1 MTKLNRRQTM
11 ALLGAAATAPMAPA
25 VLRAQDKPAGLP
37 DTMIWSTYDVGSTG
51 YVEATAIADAMIKN
65 YGTRVRLLPS
75 GSGVGRIIPLKMGQA
90 STAWLANELFFATR
104 GIFDFATPDWGPQNL
119 RTICGR
125 PASFGI
131 VVTQESGIEKIEDL
145 RGKRFAYAAA
155 NPSVSVKVDTMLA
168 SKGLTRDDVEVIE
181 FPSYG
186 DTLRSLTQGQAD
198 AAGSALTSS
207 ALTELEASP
216 RGIRWLS
223 FDPNDA
229 EAWDNMNKIAPIFS
243 PFRETIG
250 VGVTGKDPVD
260 VVAYKY
266 PMVTVMHDAD
276 PDMTYGFLK
285 ALDES
290 YPGYKDA
297 APIMERWGIKMSG
310 TTPMD
315 APLHEGAI
323 RYLQEIGQWSDQQQA
338 WNDRS
343 VAEIEALT
351 AAWPDFLSANKGLGE
366 AEFAAA
372 WDEARAKATAAL

>member
-1 MTKLNRRQTM
+1 MTRLNRRQTM
-11 ALLGAAATAPMAPA
+11 ALMGAAGLAPMAPA
-25 VLRAQDKPAGLP
+25 ILRAQDKPAGLP

-75 GSGVGRIIPLKMGQA
+75 GSGVGRIIPLKQGQA
-90 STAWLANELFFATR
+90 NTAWLANELYFATR
-104 GIFDFATPDWGPQNL
+104 GIFDFATPEWGPQNM

-131 VVTQESGIEKIEDL
+131 AVTQESGIETIEDL
-145 RGKRFAYAAA
+145 RGKRVAYAAA
-155 NPSVSVKVDTMLA
+155 NPSVAIKVDTMIG

-181 FPSYG
+181 FPSYA
-186 DTLRSLTQGQAD
+186 DTLRALTQGQAD
-198 AAGSALTSS
+198 AAGGALTAA

-223 FDPNDA
+223 FDPNDKQMW
-229 EAWDNMNKIAPIFS
+229 ENMNKIAPLFS
-243 PFRETIG
+243 PYRETIG

-276 PDMTYGFLK
+276 PEMTYGFLK

-297 APIMERWGIKMSG
+297 APIMESWGIKQSG

-315 APLHEGAI
+315 APFHEGAI
-323 RYLQEIGQWSDQQQA
+323 RYLQEIGQWTDEQQA
-338 WNDRS
+338 WNDAA
-343 VAEIEALT
+343 VKEIEALI
-351 AAWPDFLSANKGLGE
+351 AAWPDFLSENSGLSGDE
-366 AEFAAA
+366 LAAA
-372 WDEARAKATAAL
+372 WDAKRKEITASL